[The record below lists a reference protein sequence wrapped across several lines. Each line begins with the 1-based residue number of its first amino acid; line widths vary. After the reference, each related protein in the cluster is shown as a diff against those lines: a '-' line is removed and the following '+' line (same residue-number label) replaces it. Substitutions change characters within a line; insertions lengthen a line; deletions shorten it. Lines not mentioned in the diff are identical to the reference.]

1 MLIGHLRMRSF
12 SSMLEHKKRA
22 QAFVAGVLS
31 GILVAF
37 VGGVAQAQEA
47 AMSVAAPSGEV
58 EGGLERDPGLAR
70 PVFGAVQLGAELGTN
85 YNAGVGLGVFGTL
98 VPGVSLGGF
107 AYVAPLTYVA
117 AQCRTTCSTP
127 AIVLTRAMAELRLG
141 TPYAE
146 YRKGLGWFGVDLGV
160 AYESGLGLD
169 PSPLAAIAV
178 GGDVRINRSLW
189 FEFAPRFTWTQFVG
203 GGAYAYA
210 NFMAGLNLG
219 LRVDFKR

>member
-1 MLIGHLRMRSF
+1 
-12 SSMLEHKKRA
+12 MLEHRKLAR
-22 QAFVAGVLS
+22 AFVAGV
-31 GILVAF
+31 GAAIALVAL
-37 VGGVAQAQEA
+37 GGIAEAQPTATG
-47 AMSVAAPSGEV
+47 VTVPSGEV
-58 EGGLERDPGLAR
+58 EGGLEPDPSLAR
-70 PVFGAVQLGAELGTN
+70 PVFGAVQVGAELGTN

-98 VPGVSLGGF
+98 FPGVSLGGF

-117 AQCRTTCSTP
+117 AQCSAPCSTG

-141 TPYAE
+141 TPYAP

-160 AYESGLGLD
+160 AYESGVGLD
-169 PSPLAAIAV
+169 PSPLAAISI

-210 NFMAGLNLG
+210 NLMGGVNLG